1 MNQINIRFIPLILG
15 AYIGVGLLM
24 TIDAWVSVSLID
36 KNNPST
42 WPEMHPWVRIYCIPL
57 LGTVLAFI
65 ALIIELIRSNIWK
78 TDLASF
84 ISWIVLGLSYT
95 TFFTGLIFSRFLP
108 IWYAIILMVIAIA
121 LFNPFIVH
129 YVSGRVKRKEMKI

>member
-1 MNQINIRFIPLILG
+1 MEKINIRFIPLILG

-65 ALIIELIRSNIWK
+65 ALIIEFIRSNIWK
-78 TDLASF
+78 TNLASF

-95 TFFTGLIFSRFLP
+95 TFLSTISVASLHVLAPRETFLKAMLFSIASL
-108 IWYAIILMVIAIA
+108 ASAIA
-121 LFNPFIVH
+121 
-129 YVSGRVKRKEMKI
+129 RATT